1 MRCYYVDG
9 EIDIAQ
15 RRVGGTVHV
24 QGACFGHEA
33 TGAGDY
39 RAVTRLDEGYR
50 PDRELTVPLAVLGDA
65 DGSHL
70 VRITPDGYV
79 YLYSSGEGKTYWS
92 FAVSYPAQR
101 GA

>member
-1 MRCYYVDG
+1 MPCYYVDG
-9 EIDIAQ
+9 KIDVAQ
-15 RRVGGTVHV
+15 RRVGDTVHV
-24 QGACFGHEA
+24 QGECSGYEA

-70 VRITPDGYV
+70 VRISPDGDV
-79 YLYSSGEGKTYWS
+79 LLYSSREAVTYWP
-92 FAVSYPAQR
+92 FAVSYPVA
-101 GA
+101 